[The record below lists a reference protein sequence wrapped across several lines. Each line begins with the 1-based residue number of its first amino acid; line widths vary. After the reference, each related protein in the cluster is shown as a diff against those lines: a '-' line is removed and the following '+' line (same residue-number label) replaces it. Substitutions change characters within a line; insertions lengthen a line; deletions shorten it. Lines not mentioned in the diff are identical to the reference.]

1 MEIKAITTESPKY
14 EESLENVLKIETT
27 SMDLNTFSE
36 TCNVKQ
42 KISKKKRIKKRV
54 CELLKK
60 SSSHGIPNIVRN
72 KNIFSLVMWSCFT
85 ILSVCLGAHF
95 IIKSILDY
103 LKYNTFTNIE
113 IINEQKVQFPGI
125 SFCASPS
132 FNSSINQ
139 TFSLG
144 AFDNILET
152 NLTQYLEEYN
162 DITMGKCFRYNSG
175 KNIYN
180 ESYQLLNSTIKGFK
194 YGLKLNMNIQIPEEY
209 DYAEIYLFIYNQ
221 SLRPFDSENSHG
233 FWILPGSYYYF
244 ELDRVFYKNL
254 DAPYSDCLND
264 INSFKKNKT
273 IIDNIRKKNR
283 DYTQANC
290 YYLCSFLFALEQSN
304 CGCNSTLID
313 FSKNCIRNFNMNE
326 TEMTRCNSKYL
337 KEFRKND
344 QYQKCS
350 EYCPLE
356 CDSMNFVITP
366 HSEAILLSGNI
377 SKKTK
382 SIFPLYSTYEELRKK
397 FLPIRFYYNEFKY
410 TLISEKP
417 ETESFKFI
425 SDIGGI
431 LGLFLGIS
439 FLSFIE
445 IFEIIYE
452 IQLVLFNKE

>member
-1 MEIKAITTESPKY
+1 MKIKAVKNIKT
-14 EESLENVLKIETT
+14 ENVLKIERT
-27 SMDLNTFSE
+27 SVD
-36 TCNVKQ
+36 
-42 KISKKKRIKKRV
+42 SKTLPVSINENKKTSKMKRIKKRV
-54 CELLKK
+54 CELLEE
-60 SSSHGIPNIVRN
+60 SSSHGIPNIARN
-72 KNIFSLVMWSCFT
+72 RNLFSLVMWSSFT
-85 ILSVCLGAHF
+85 ILSVCLGTHF
-95 IIKSILDY
+95 IIKSILEY

-113 IINEQKVQFPGI
+113 IINEQKAQFPGI
-125 SFCASPS
+125 SFCALPS

-144 AFDNILET
+144 IFDNIFET
-152 NLTQYLEEYN
+152 NLSQYVEEYN

-194 YGLKLNMNIQIPEEY
+194 YGLKLTLNIQIPEDY

-254 DAPYSDCLND
+254 DAPYSNCLKD

-290 YYLCSFLFALEQSN
+290 YYLCSFLFALEESN

-313 FSKNCIRNFNMNE
+313 FSKNCIRNYNTIE

-337 KEFRKND
+337 KEFRKNK
-344 QYQKCS
+344 QNNVCS

-356 CDSMNFVITP
+356 CDSMDFVITP
-366 HSEAILLSGNI
+366 HSYAILSSGNI
-377 SKKTK
+377 SKKSK
-382 SIFPLYSTYEELRKK
+382 SLGTVQYSTYEELRKK
-397 FLPIRFYYNEFKY
+397 YLPIRVYYNELKY
-410 TLISEKP
+410 TVINEKP

-425 SDIGGI
+425 SEIGGI

-439 FLSFIE
+439 FLSLIE

-452 IQLVLFNKE
+452 IQLVLFRKK